1 MGAGGYCG
9 LKLEWACGLTTLGAY
24 HSIHMPSLYSR
35 SSETSLLGINAVTL
49 LRGSCKVFDALTLQL
64 SEPRIGLIG
73 DNGAGKSSLFRMIC
87 GLDKPQS
94 GTVSVRGLAAH
105 EINTKRPGMVGM
117 MFQNPDDQIIFPTVE
132 EELALSLSPSGLS
145 RRQAID
151 KSRVFLDSRGLGHW
165 SERTIGSLSQGQR
178 QHVCWLA
185 LMIASP
191 EVLLL
196 DEPFASLDLP
206 GQALLG
212 MDIARA
218 SQQVVVSTHLLR
230 HVRDFERVIWLDKGC
245 VRADGSGQAVCAAY
259 ESDVASRLAGQA
271 LSFNDG
277 PPQGANS
284 IH

>member
-1 MGAGGYCG
+1 M
-9 LKLEWACGLTTLGAY
+9 T
-24 HSIHMPSLYSR
+24 PPLYSE
-35 SSETSLLGINAVTL
+35 SNNTAPLEIKAVTL
-49 LRGSCKVFDALTLQL
+49 LRGTCKVFEALTLHL

-87 GLDKPQS
+87 GLDKPES
-94 GTVSVRGLAAH
+94 GNVRVRGLAAH
-105 EINTKRPGMVGM
+105 DINTKRPGMVGM

-132 EELALSLSPSGLS
+132 EELALSLSPTGLP
-145 RRQAID
+145 RRQAIARA
-151 KSRVFLDSRGLGHW
+151 RVFLDSRGLGHW
-165 SERTIGSLSQGQR
+165 SQRTMGSLSQGQR

-191 EVLLL
+191 ELLLL

-218 SQQVVVSTHLLR
+218 SQQVIVSTHLLR

-245 VRADGSGQAVCAAY
+245 VRADGSGQDVCAAY
-259 ESDVASRLAGQA
+259 ESDVAARLARQA

-277 PPQGANS
+277 PPHEAPS